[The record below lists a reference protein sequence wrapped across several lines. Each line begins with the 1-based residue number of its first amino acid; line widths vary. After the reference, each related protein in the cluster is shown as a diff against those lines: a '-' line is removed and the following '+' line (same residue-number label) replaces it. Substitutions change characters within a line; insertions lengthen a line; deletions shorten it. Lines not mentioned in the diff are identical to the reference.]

1 MGLINAFIDALDK
14 KWGEQ
19 AMQKKINVRDE
30 LLEEKDGL
38 IEEKDGLLKE
48 RDGLLKEKDKI
59 IEELRK
65 ENQNLRQAQKP
76 EDGEDDEDGTGN
88 PDLEAGRIN
97 N

>member
-19 AMQKKINVRDE
+19 AMQKKLNEKDELLEGKDE
-30 LLEEKDGL
+30 LLEEKDELLGEKDEL
-38 IEEKDGLLKE
+38 IEE
-48 RDGLLKEKDKI
+48 RDKI
-59 IEELRK
+59 IQELQK

-88 PDLEAGRIN
+88 PT
-97 N
+97 

>member
-19 AMQKKINVRDE
+19 AMQKKLN
-30 LLEEKDGL
+30 
-38 IEEKDGLLKE
+38 
-48 RDGLLKEKDKI
+48 EKDKI
-59 IEELRK
+59 IEELQK

-88 PDLEAGRIN
+88 PT
-97 N
+97 

>member
-19 AMQKKINVRDE
+19 AMQKKLNEKDE
-30 LLEEKDGL
+30 LLN
-38 IEEKDGLLKE
+38 
-48 RDGLLKEKDKI
+48 EKDKI
-59 IEELRK
+59 IEKLQK

-88 PDLEAGRIN
+88 PT
-97 N
+97 